1 MNAKQIVMSLVLG
14 GAAIYF
20 FFKYLP
26 DLERLF
32 ESGSSLFFTL
42 LLLFVLG
49 YMIYKVL
56 RS

>member
-1 MNAKQIVMSLVLG
+1 MNAKQIFMSLVLG

-26 DLERLF
+26 DIERLF
-32 ESGSSLFFTL
+32 ESGSSIFFTF

-49 YMIYKVL
+49 YMVYKVL
-56 RS
+56 QS